1 MTWGGSYLGFQTGVR
16 STVNHWYSILSI
28 GGVYLDD
35 SDLKTLSFGWHYGYE
50 VEFTRRFSL
59 SIDAGDEPGDEA
71 TAMAAKVAGWQYR
84 IAEYK
89 ANLLARRWEDIL
101 KDQEAPE

>member
-1 MTWGGSYLGFQTGVR
+1 MTIIATTSRIDGESWVALT
-16 STVNHWYSILSI
+16 
-28 GGVYLDD
+28 
-35 SDLKTLSFGWHYGYE
+35 
-50 VEFTRRFSL
+50 
-59 SIDAGDEPGDEA
+59 IDAGDEPGDEA

-101 KDQEAPE
+101 KDQETPE